1 MTRGVPATVALL
13 VACGGAGAGGS
24 SFETQ
29 FADACG
35 SSSNLEPAVCSCMA
49 TKAARELSEDER
61 NFVLAAL
68 EQDSVTTQRLR
79 GQLGLEGM
87 MRAGTFM
94 TEVSDCAGAPTPA
107 KEAP

>member
-1 MTRGVPATVALL
+1 MKFPGL
-13 VACGGAGAGGS
+13 
-24 SFETQ
+24 
-29 FADACG
+29 
-35 SSSNLEPAVCSCMA
+35 
-49 TKAARELSEDER
+49 
-61 NFVLAAL
+61 LAAL